1 VNLHASPSEVN
12 DVNQP
17 ESKTRLAE
25 LTLGRPNL
33 ADIAREAGCSR
44 SFVSAVAAGRK
55 KPSAR
60 LKIAAARVLALP
72 VEAIFPEE
80 VTEE

>member
-1 VNLHASPSEVN
+1 MNLHASPSEVN

-17 ESKTRLAE
+17 EPKTRLA
-25 LTLGRPNL
+25 
-33 ADIAREAGCSR
+33 DGCSR